1 MKEQRTYY
9 LGQIVIL
16 AGNIVLLAVIL
27 FPWKDESTWQT
38 VKMSCIASVLSI
50 IVLTI
55 VNYLLIEREQKERVQ
70 KEKTR
75 EVEKQTTFERSEI

>member
-16 AGNIVLLAVIL
+16 AGNIVLFAVLL
-27 FPWKDESTWQT
+27 FPWKDEATSHT
-38 VKMSCIASVLSI
+38 VKWSCISSIASI

-55 VNYLLIEREQKERVQ
+55 INYLLIERAQ
-70 KEKTR
+70 KEKAR
-75 EVEKQTTFERSEI
+75 EVERQTTVERSEE